1 MISRSKAARPGKT
14 VWAAAAMAAALVL
27 SAPGARA
34 QGLFDLFA
42 PSPGYI
48 AAQLE
53 NAGYELRGPMSRRGD
68 VYVCNVVGMRGDRLR
83 LVIDAHT
90 GRVLEGY
97 PARGLRDRPS
107 YARERDLR
115 DGWDSPP
122 RPPHT
127 IGANAPRDGYSGQD
141 GELDRPKPKPR
152 VAKARPEPV
161 APTSIAPA
169 TNAPVVTP
177 TPGVATPPDSQTVVT
192 APAAESP
199 KPVAPKR
206 RAAVAGSRARRGVEA
221 RRRDPGRAGANAA
234 PHARQTQG
242 SQRSA
247 GDPARLIPR
256 D

>member
-14 VWAAAAMAAALVL
+14 VWAAAAMAAALVS

-90 GRVLEGY
+90 GRVLGSY

-127 IGANAPRDGYSGQD
+127 IGADGPRDGYSGQD

-177 TPGVATPPDSQTVVT
+177 TPGVATPAPDSQTVVT

-199 KPVAPKR
+199 KP
-206 RAAVAGSRARRGVEA
+206 
-221 RRRDPGRAGANAA
+221 AA
-234 PHARQTQG
+234 PGIAPP
-242 SQRSA
+242 SPE
-247 GDPARLIPR
+247 PAPVAASKPVAEIPAAPAPTPR
-256 D
+256 PTPAKRKALNDLPVTPLD